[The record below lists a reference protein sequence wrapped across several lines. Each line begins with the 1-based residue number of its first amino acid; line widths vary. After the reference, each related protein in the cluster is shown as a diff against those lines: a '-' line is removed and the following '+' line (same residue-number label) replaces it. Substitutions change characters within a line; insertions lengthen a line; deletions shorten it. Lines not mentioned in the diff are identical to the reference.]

1 MRYNIAISGVGGL
14 GILTLGRIISKAAL
28 RIGKLAI
35 MSEIHGLSQ
44 RYGSVFVHLR
54 ISDGEV
60 LAPTIPPNEANL
72 LIGLEPI
79 ETLRVSDVIGSHTI
93 VIMNTNAI
101 PPPTTTMGLDTYP
114 LIEDIIKA
122 IKQLTNKLIT
132 FNALEPAEKL
142 GDPRFQNTILLGIA
156 TQTPGFPIPPDA
168 IKSAIHEEF
177 KKKKKIAERNIE
189 AYEFGLK
196 IGKELTAKIL

>member
-14 GILTLGRIISKAAL
+14 GILTLGRIISKGAL
-28 RIGKLAI
+28 SEGKLAI

-60 LAPTIPPNEANL
+60 LAPTIPSHQADL

-79 ETLRVSDVIGSHTI
+79 ETLRVREVIGEKTF
-93 VIMNTNAI
+93 VIMNANEI
-101 PPPTTTMGLDTYP
+101 PPPTTAIGIEEYP
-114 LIEDIIKA
+114 AISNIIDS
-122 IKQLTNKLIT
+122 IKQYTQKIIVY
-132 FNALEPAEKL
+132 NALEKAEKL

-156 TQTPGFPIPPDA
+156 SSIPKFPISAEKLKLA
-168 IKSAIHEEF
+168 ILEEF
-177 KKKKKIAERNIE
+177 KRKKSVAERNIKAFE
-189 AYEFGLK
+189 LGVK
-196 IGKELTAKIL
+196 IGRELIR